1 MVCISART
9 VLNFLKVDLFK
20 GIRYARA
27 PLVWDAYPLK

>member
-1 MVCISART
+1 MRISAG

-20 GIRYARA
+20 GVRHACA